1 MWLKKSMR
9 KKQKILSKQYKNLKS
24 KQKQDYQSNKDNII
38 MKINSKIILLIKIM
52 PK

>member
-1 MWLKKSMR
+1 MQLKKSIR
-9 KKQKILSKQYKNLKS
+9 KKKILSKQYKNLKS